1 MTDWAIPDS
10 SLHPAANRPYFL
22 LVMAVALALTA
33 VLFLA
38 GFAAPAFQKKYSG
51 KAPFYTGILLF
62 LCVLN
67 ILTAKTATLPVL
79 YFPSLDRV
87 FGVLVEDAAFLG
99 KCLLYS
105 LRLQVTGW
113 VSGAVAGVLT
123 GVAIGF
129 SKGARYWIYPLV
141 RVLGP
146 IPSTAWIPL
155 AMISF
160 PTVVSAS
167 AFLIALAVWF
177 PTSVLTASGIS
188 SIPNAYG
195 VSKQFTNPQGEVIT
209 ALSNVDLDIA
219 PGSFIS
225 LIGPS
230 GCGKSTLLRLIA
242 GLIQPDSGTLTLDG
256 APITKPGSDRGFMF
270 QDHTL
275 FPWLTIYDNIAF
287 GLRAQGVFQEKEAS
301 VKEFID
307 LVGLTGFEKYYPH
320 QLSGGMCQ
328 RASLARALVGHPKV
342 LLLDEPLGALDAFT
356 RMNIQDEILR
366 IWKEH
371 SMTMIMVTHD
381 VDEAVYLSSRVVVM
395 TPRPG
400 RITKIVPVELAQ
412 PRARSSQ
419 DFLHYRAE
427 ILRLLHY
434 GGTIQEPDY
443 YL

>member
-1 MTDWAIPDS
+1 MVNGLS
-10 SLHPAANRPYFL
+10 
-22 LVMAVALALTA
+22 
-33 VLFLA
+33 
-38 GFAAPAFQKKYSG
+38 
-51 KAPFYTGILLF
+51 
-62 LCVLN
+62 
-67 ILTAKTATLPVL
+67 
-79 YFPSLDRV
+79 
-87 FGVLVEDAAFLG
+87 
-99 KCLLYS
+99 
-105 LRLQVTGW
+105 
-113 VSGAVAGVLT
+113 
-123 GVAIGF
+123 
-129 SKGARYWIYPLV
+129 
-141 RVLGP
+141 
-146 IPSTAWIPL
+146 
-155 AMISF
+155 IS
-160 PTVVSAS
+160 
-167 AFLIALAVWF
+167 
-177 PTSVLTASGIS
+177 
-188 SIPNAYG
+188 G

-356 RMNIQDEILR
+356 RMNI
-366 IWKEH
+366 
-371 SMTMIMVTHD
+371 HD
-381 VDEAVYLSSRVVVM
+381 HGHARRRRSRVSFQPGCRDDAPAR
-395 TPRPG
+395 THHQDRPG
-400 RITKIVPVELAQ
+400 GAGPATGPQQPGLLTLPGGDPPSAPLRRHHSGAGLLPLNERQVSHHVSFPTASTIALLLMLAACGVQKEELNDCCMAAPV
-412 PRARSSQ
+412 SQ
-419 DFLHYRAE
+419 S
-427 ILRLLHY
+427 
-434 GGTIQEPDY
+434 TIA
-443 YL
+443 